1 MPESSG
7 VYRIIAG
14 RRYEFPDEER
24 ARQWD
29 ALNQQRMQQYA
40 EREGVASQALT
51 ALKSVVPGIV
61 RGTGLAATGIG
72 SLFQAEAPK
81 EFGRGAERLAD
92 VISEEYLGV
101 KPYQRLTTGAMLGET
116 LGAMAPAALG
126 TAAAAAAI
134 PETGG
139 LSATLI
145 PAIVGGV
152 IGGAQGA
159 GEVGRDIQEAR
170 ARGAQISPKQEQ
182 KLAAIQGA
190 ATAALEGLP
199 LGRLAGEAKALATT
213 GRLAM
218 RKPQEEA
225 VQEVVELLMA
235 RAPQLGSRALK
246 SAAIE
251 GGTEATQQLI
261 QNILA
266 RGDVSSVTGPGYD
279 PGRELLQGV
288 VESGLVGAG
297 FGGALQGGIDIYN
310 KRQLSKF
317 QSQYRAPEEQSP
329 EIGKILEDAVLSR
342 EIAGQRQEQIVAGI
356 LSEQRAKALDDALSS
371 AVSTL
376 SDPEKLKQKIS
387 SELFGS
393 EYDLLDKRQS
403 KKVDEKLKK
412 ELPSPFQRMRAYL
425 EIASQDQFG
434 KLYSELSDA
443 KTDEAERSER
453 EVVNE
458 VARDLFQRRADPNS
472 LAIGIQMRE
481 REAPGAVE
489 AKPRPPIETGE
500 VFTGEPLERKQAR
513 IQAYKRNKL
522 RAQVEPI
529 LNRPIKAPTSRAY
542 IDAEGRVVEP
552 GPVLYQKIQRQK
564 YVPEPVIE
572 GSLEAEKAKGLPGGQ
587 LSEEGVFVP
596 DSSLE
601 YEAEAQQRIDD
612 RLQPESLL
620 GKVVQATDQ
629 QIGQRQESLKQAYEP
644 APPPSM
650 EQIVEATA
658 EMPRQIEIEEAQAA
672 EDRQFS
678 RYKKFDRDE
687 YRSVLEG
694 LKSTPDAAISSSYLA
709 KNFGLTPPAANSMMS
724 LMRSRGDI
732 KESDGKLFVN
742 PEAEGPMYKL
752 PKGRKKPVAT
762 QVAAPV
768 EPERGTPIT
777 RAPKM
782 RLDVETGRK
791 VSGQAY
797 EQLKR
802 LGVSDLYSLVV
813 VDNFLDPEG
822 NINPEGARF
831 LNNVIGLAS
840 KVNDIAESEENLI
853 NTVNHE
859 VVHGMRKSGFFSDAQ
874 WNLLTAKFTPQGEL
888 DEDTI
893 AAYQSRFK
901 NVTPERL
908 NEILQ
913 EEAVA
918 HAIERLGSEPA
929 RPLNLP
935 EKTLMQKVKDLAR
948 IGTSANN
955 LGYTAEDLI
964 SAVRSGDV
972 GRRAIQGKPNALDV
986 ARSAKQRPSVAPIA
1000 ETEGTQVPE
1009 DLTEQERKAAE
1020 GESPSELQGSI
1031 SDENA
1036 MFSFVGSKAYSKDPI
1051 ESARISSFKE
1061 AALQMEAIGDN
1072 PEDIRLA
1079 TGWFRNPY
1087 DNMWR
1092 YEVADENARMTQKFK
1107 DLPEGK
1113 SIPLSEALDHPE
1125 LFTAYPD
1132 LNGIKVSKERD
1143 RWDFWRSTQGWFNP
1157 KTNTLNITPYSKD
1170 PESTL
1175 LHEVQHWIQEHEGF
1189 ATGGNLEVAKEKA
1202 TPGQIQAIVRAEV
1215 EEKNK
1220 ELEKTAKRIEELRKS
1235 RDFLSAHSSE
1245 MAPLIDVER
1254 QVDAAWNKFYEH
1266 ASKSGESVSDPKTEE
1281 GKRLKE
1287 RWEELYR
1294 IKNNMF
1300 NSVASSIASKSGA
1313 KNYNLIRPII
1323 DAMSF
1328 KAQELADRESDFVK
1342 TQKEIAELSSG
1353 DQEAVG
1359 KLVEE
1364 KKFKLYQ
1371 GIAGEIESRDVQA
1384 RKEYTPEKRRETKPL
1399 TSENIPPSEALV
1411 IKGAPSS
1418 EISKET
1424 SEPPEE
1430 QAMFKLPKQNK
1441 PKLFRVNEEKSLLD
1455 IFKTNPIN
1463 QIPAAIRD
1471 AVIDKPS
1478 VRKVIG
1484 PGSSLGKVLS
1494 LRQDWLQA
1502 DAPSAKL
1509 QEKLYWEKG
1518 DEKYTNTAS
1527 SAISAIRQSQKFNE
1541 LLSSALNDGYIYFD
1555 KAVGFFRV
1563 KKDDRYAI
1571 MPQFKKLAAK
1581 GKLYQAWDAAIAQRF
1596 VDVENSGRDAKSLLG
1611 GTFTLKQAQDTVDQY
1626 KNDADIQEFLKVYR
1640 NFNNALIDLN
1650 LYVGNYDAAT
1660 AAKLKAW
1667 FYSPYYR
1674 VPVDENGYLEAPSA
1688 SVSRI
1693 TNLQSAKAISG
1704 RELDINDAIENFI
1717 TNAQYMVGYA
1727 MKNQAARR
1735 STRDAVDGK
1744 LATRLEGK
1752 DDKGNLISSPRFAT
1766 DKSKVVRVNEGGK
1779 RVYYEI
1785 HDPLLYKSLNN
1796 TQVRLASLA
1805 VLGRGFSNWLRT
1817 GVTSAPTFM
1826 LNNMFLDA
1834 FRLWG
1839 LGIYQDNFFKS
1850 IAGNIASG
1858 IQSVRK
1864 EDDVYQTLV
1873 RAGLIG
1879 NMKLSRDSV
1888 QAAMDIR
1895 RQLAIEQGNSFV
1907 NLLRQIKNYTLG
1919 TAEALSAKSEAVN
1932 RVQVYKNVK
1941 KDMAKQGLS
1950 PEAAESAALF
1960 AAMEYPVNFDVR
1972 GNGEIAQYAAAL
1984 FPFVNAS
1991 AQGTDVF
1998 YRNIRAMAQT
2008 RGVMLGGKKQRAP
2021 VNQLQAA
2028 ALDASKRVLVSS
2040 LIYGTLY
2047 TFFLAASDNEEWKK
2061 ATPDERNRT
2070 LFLPVGFS
2078 TIKIPVPP
2086 EMGMIALALPNAF
2099 AEAIYGQDNGKQILK
2114 HLASYFANLFTFSP
2128 VPQIVRPAAEV
2139 ALNKNFFTWR
2149 PIENMAQQKLSPE
2162 YRYDETTTGVGRGLG
2177 VAAEKLSMPISPI
2190 QFDHLIRG
2198 YLGTSGIFVSD
2209 LIGQLFGVTLNKNE
2223 PERFRPL
2230 TDPYL
2235 LPGIGKKFAAPTD
2248 RKAIDD
2254 YYQIRNMATQAA
2266 NNLKAIDAARV
2277 YETDPQKL
2285 RSMAYWAQINKALEA
2300 GPEKRM
2306 EELRKLKSQVQAA
2319 PAGTLTPA
2327 QKTDMLKQINLKMN
2341 EVARGVQHLKRHVPF
2356 TWF

>member
-7 VYRIIAG
+7 VYRVIAG

-29 ALNQQRMQQYA
+29 ALNQRRMQEYA
-40 EREGVASQALT
+40 EREGVLSQAAT
-51 ALKSVVPGIV
+51 ALKSVIPGVV

-101 KPYQRLTTGAMLGET
+101 KPYQRLTTGAMIGET

-139 LSATLI
+139 MSAALI

-170 ARGAQISPKQEQ
+170 ERGVQVSPEQEQ

-190 ATAALEGLP
+190 TTGVLEGIP
-199 LGRLAGEAKALATT
+199 FGRLAGEAKALATA

-225 VQEVVELLMA
+225 IREVAELLAA
-235 RAPQLGSRALK
+235 RAPQLGMRALK
-246 SAAIE
+246 SAAAE
-251 GGTEATQQLI
+251 GSTEAAQQLV

-266 RGDVSSVTGPGYD
+266 RGDVSSITGPGYD
-279 PGRELLQGV
+279 PGRELLQSV

-310 KRQLSKF
+310 KRQLGKF
-317 QSQYRAPEEQSP
+317 LKQQREVQAESP
-329 EIGKILEDAVLSR
+329 EIERQLEDAVLSR
-342 EIAGQRQEQIVAGI
+342 EIAGQREEQIAAGI
-356 LSEQRAKALDDALSS
+356 LAEKKAKELDDALTS
-371 AVSTL
+371 AMSALV
-376 SDPEKLKQKIS
+376 DPEQLKQKIS
-387 SELFGS
+387 SDLFGS
-393 EYDLLDKRQS
+393 EYNLLDKKQS
-403 KKVDEKLKK
+403 RKVDEKLKK
-412 ELPSPFQRMRAYL
+412 ELPSPFQRMRAYQ
-425 EIASQDQFG
+425 EIAARDQFG

-443 KTDEAERSER
+443 KADESDKSELDIA
-453 EVVNE
+453 NE
-458 VARDLFQRRADPNS
+458 FARDLFQRRVDPNS
-472 LAIGIQMRE
+472 IAIGIQVKE

-489 AKPRPPIETGE
+489 AKPQPPIEAGP
-500 VFTGEPLERKQAR
+500 VFAGDLPESEIARLQEEDRKKQIAQAE
-513 IQAYKRNKL
+513 AN
-522 RAQVEPI
+522 

-552 GPVLYQKIQRQK
+552 GPALYQKIQRQK

-572 GSLEAEKAKGLPGGQ
+572 GSLEAEKAKGLPQGR

-629 QIGQRQESLKQAYEP
+629 QIGQKQESLKQAYEP

-650 EQIVEATA
+650 EQLVEATA
-658 EMPRQIEIEEAQAA
+658 EMPKQIEIEEAQAA

-752 PKGRKKPVAT
+752 RKRRGTPPAAAAT
-762 QVAAPV
+762 VIAPV
-768 EPERGTPIT
+768 QPERGTPIPT
-777 RAPKM
+777 VPRLN
-782 RLDVETGRK
+782 LDVEAARK
-791 VSGQAY
+791 VSSGAY
-797 EQLKR
+797 QQLRK
-802 LGVSDLYSLVV
+802 LNVSDLYSLVV
-813 VDNFLDPEG
+813 VDNFLTDKGEIDPA
-822 NINPEGARF
+822 GAAF
-831 LNNVIGLAS
+831 LNNVIKLAS
-840 KVNDIAESEENLI
+840 KENNIAESEENLI

-874 WNLLTAKFTPQGEL
+874 WNLLTSKFTPQGEL
-888 DEDTI
+888 DQETV
-893 AAYQSRFK
+893 AAYQDRFK
-901 NVTPERL
+901 NETPERL
-908 NEILQ
+908 NEILK

-918 HAIERLGSEPA
+918 HAIERLGNEPA
-929 RPLNLP
+929 KPLSLP

-964 SAVRSGDV
+964 SAVRAGDV
-972 GRRAIQGKPNALDV
+972 GRRAIPGQPTMLDAAKAGRQV
-986 ARSAKQRPSVAPIA
+986 AQPQVEAAVAQDIS
-1000 ETEGTQVPE
+1000 EDVTEGERAVAEEGDEVPE
-1009 DLTEQERKAAE
+1009 
-1020 GESPSELQGSI
+1020 ELKGSI
-1031 SDENA
+1031 SEEPA
-1036 MFSFVGSKAYSKDPI
+1036 EQTEPPTI
-1051 ESARISSFKE
+1051 KE
-1061 AALQMEAIGDN
+1061 A
-1072 PEDIRLA
+1072 PEREL
-1079 TGWFRNPY
+1079 
-1087 DNMWR
+1087 
-1092 YEVADENARMTQKFK
+1092 
-1107 DLPEGK
+1107 GK
-1113 SIPLSEALDHPE
+1113 A
-1125 LFTAYPD
+1125 
-1132 LNGIKVSKERD
+1132 
-1143 RWDFWRSTQGWFNP
+1143 Q
-1157 KTNTLNITPYSKD
+1157 
-1170 PESTL
+1170 
-1175 LHEVQHWIQEHEGF
+1175 
-1189 ATGGNLEVAKEKA
+1189 AKE
-1202 TPGQIQAIVRAEV
+1202 QDED
-1215 EEKNK
+1215 E
-1220 ELEKTAKRIEELRKS
+1220 
-1235 RDFLSAHSSE
+1235 
-1245 MAPLIDVER
+1245 
-1254 QVDAAWNKFYEH
+1254 
-1266 ASKSGESVSDPKTEE
+1266 
-1281 GKRLKE
+1281 
-1287 RWEELYR
+1287 
-1294 IKNNMF
+1294 
-1300 NSVASSIASKSGA
+1300 
-1313 KNYNLIRPII
+1313 
-1323 DAMSF
+1323 
-1328 KAQELADRESDFVK
+1328 
-1342 TQKEIAELSSG
+1342 
-1353 DQEAVG
+1353 
-1359 KLVEE
+1359 
-1364 KKFKLYQ
+1364 
-1371 GIAGEIESRDVQA
+1371 
-1384 RKEYTPEKRRETKPL
+1384 
-1399 TSENIPPSEALV
+1399 
-1411 IKGAPSS
+1411 
-1418 EISKET
+1418 
-1424 SEPPEE
+1424 
-1430 QAMFKLPKQNK
+1430 AMFKLPRQNK

-1611 GTFTLKQAQDTVDQY
+1611 GTFTLKQAQDAVDQY

-1752 DDKGNLISSPRFAT
+1752 DDKGNLISSPRLAT

-1864 EDDVYQTLV
+1864 EDDAYQTLV

-1895 RQLAIEQGNSFV
+1895 RQLAIEQGNAFV

-1919 TAEALSAKSEAVN
+1919 TAEAFSAKSEAVN

-2008 RGVMLGGKKQRAP
+2008 RGVMLGGKKQRTP

-2040 LIYGTLY
+2040 LVYGTLY

-2209 LIGQLFGVTLNKNE
+2209 LIGQLFGVALNKNE

-2285 RSMAYWAQINKALEA
+2285 RSMAYWSQVNKALEA

-2306 EELRKLKSQVQAA
+2306 EELRKLKNQVQSA
-2319 PAGTLTPA
+2319 PASVLTPA